1 VQEGQLT
8 MTQADRDRLVTLKK
22 AKKKLI
28 TQKEAAAEIGIT
40 ERQVRRLLKAL
51 KRRGDQAVIHALR
64 GEPSSRKIAES
75 EKEEALKILGQ
86 EVYRGFGP
94 TLAWEYLGKKHGVLV
109 SRETVRKWMVEAK
122 LWRIRK
128 QSVEKIHQW
137 RPRRS
142 RYGELV
148 QWDTSEHDWL
158 EGRGERMYLISMI
171 DDATS
176 KRFAR
181 FVGSDSTKENM
192 NVLEQYLQRHG
203 RMLACYT
210 DQASLFKTTEKIK
223 RGEQRGSKDARAM
236 PPTQI
241 ERALKELGIIWIAA
255 YSPQAKGRVERG
267 FGVAQDRLVKGMRVA
282 GVTTMEQANQ
292 YLEEQYLPWCNQTLA
307 VVPANP
313 DDAHRRLEKDQDLAA
328 ILSHVETRQVANDY
342 TIHFESK
349 LYKIESKDIQTRL
362 RKADVRVEKR
372 RDDSIAVRFGNRYLT
387 VSVCEL
393 RPKQAQPAAAKKTR
407 TPVTAR
413 KASAWNKN
421 FDLQKSL
428 PLWKAAQSNGF
439 RPQELP

>member
-8 MTQADRDRLVTLKK
+8 MTPADRDRLVALKK

-40 ERQVRRLLKAL
+40 ERQVRRLLKAMR
-51 KRRGDQAVIHALR
+51 RRGDKAVIHALR
-64 GEPSSRKIAES
+64 GEPSNRKMDES
-75 EKEEALKILGQ
+75 KKEKAIKILGQ
-86 EVYRGFGP
+86 EIYRGFGP
-94 TLAWEYLGKKHGVLV
+94 TLASEYLGNKHGVVV
-109 SRETVRKWMVEAK
+109 SRETVRKWMLEAK
-122 LWRIRK
+122 LWRVRK
-128 QSVEKIHQW
+128 QTVEKIHQW

-158 EGRGERMYLISMI
+158 EGRGEQMYLISMI

-181 FVGSDSTKENM
+181 FVGSDSTRENM

-223 RGEQRGSKDARAM
+223 RGEQRGSRDARAM

-241 ERALKELGIIWIAA
+241 ERALKELGILWIAA

-292 YLEEQYLPWCNQTLA
+292 YLEEHYLPWCNQTLA
-307 VVPANP
+307 VVPANA

-328 ILSHVETRQVANDY
+328 ILSHVETRRVANDY

-349 LYKIESKDIQTRL
+349 LYKIEPRDIQAGL
-362 RKADVRVEKR
+362 CKADVRVEKR
-372 RDDSIAVRFGNRYLT
+372 RDGSVAVRFGNRYLR
-387 VSVCEL
+387 VSVCEV
-393 RPKQAQPAAAKKTR
+393 RPKEAQPVAAKNIR
-407 TPVTAR
+407 PPVAAR

-421 FDLQKSL
+421 FDLKKSM
-428 PLWKAAQSNGF
+428 PVWQAVRSNGS
-439 RPQELP
+439 RRQETP